1 MAIHMESGESAKG
14 IDLTE
19 DQKLAIALEGL
30 SGKVK
35 EFDERDADLQIIIN
49 KLGGYSAAELAPYID
64 ELKTLQERLKGN
76 MEIIEAYK
84 KAA

>member
-1 MAIHMESGESAKG
+1 MESGESAKG